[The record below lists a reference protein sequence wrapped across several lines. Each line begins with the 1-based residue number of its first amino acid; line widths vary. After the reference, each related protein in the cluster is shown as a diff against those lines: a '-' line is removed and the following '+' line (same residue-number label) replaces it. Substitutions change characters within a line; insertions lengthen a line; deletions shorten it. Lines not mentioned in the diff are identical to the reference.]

1 MALEQG
7 GSLDVGATAQPAAA
21 PVLELDDLR
30 LGLGG
35 REVVRGLRLAV
46 MPGQVYGLIGPS
58 GGGKTT
64 IVRAALGLLRPLG
77 GEARLFG
84 RTAWALPAA
93 LRARLGYVPQHFS
106 LYPNL
111 TVGENLDCVAGLYG
125 LGWWRRRRQIRAVL
139 ATMEL
144 TAHRRKLARELSGGM
159 QRRLQVAAALLHE
172 PDLLLVDEPTAG
184 LDPILRA
191 RFWEGFRT
199 MAAQGH
205 TVFFT
210 TQYVNEAEQCDRV
223 ALVAGGELLAAGPPA
238 ELRREVFGGD
248 VVDVVAPDLDWTA
261 AGVLAGLPPVRCVEH
276 VEPGRIRVVVED
288 AARAAPVLVRALE
301 ESGHRVEAAATQQP
315 AFDEVFTRLVERHS

>member
-1 MALEQG
+1 MSVAIQERTDSQTRQQAG
-7 GSLDVGATAQPAAA
+7 GTPAIVLDGLHLSFGVRD
-21 PVLELDDLR
+21 VFRDLDL
-30 LGLGG
+30 
-35 REVVRGLRLAV
+35 VVT
-46 MPGQVYGLIGPS
+46 PGQVYGLIGPS

-77 GEARLFG
+77 GEARVFG
-84 RTAWALPAA
+84 RSAWALPAA
-93 LRARLGYVPQHFS
+93 LRARLGYVPQHFG

-111 TVGENLDCVAGLYG
+111 TVGENLDCVSGLYG
-125 LGWWRRRRQIRAVL
+125 LGWWRRRRQIRDVL

-144 TAHRRKLARELSGGM
+144 ATHRRRLARELSGGM
-159 QRRLQVAAALLHE
+159 QRRLPGCAAPPHE

-191 RFWEGFRT
+191 RFWERFQA
-199 MAAQGH
+199 MAAQGR

-223 ALVAGGELLAAGPPA
+223 ALVAGGELLAAGPPV

-261 AGVLAGLPPVRCVEH
+261 AGVLAALAPVRRVEH
-276 VEPGRIRVVVED
+276 VEPGRIRVVVDD
-288 AARAAPVLVRALE
+288 AARAAPALVRALE

-315 AFDEVFTRLVERHS
+315 SFDEVFTRLVERHS